1 MMPHDLPPHHHP
13 LNSRRNRGKGGGGML
28 ILGLDVATSCGHA
41 LVDRQRGLSATICGA
56 WHAEGEN
63 GEDKAGFLA
72 ANRLYGFL
80 KEHRPAFCA
89 IEMPQRSVTRFD
101 RKRTDL
107 TGEHSEATINPNAL
121 QLSALAGGVVAM
133 LDAWKTPWGLIAPA
147 TWRSGYFGKGKK
159 PNNGDWKQLAIDEA
173 LRQKIVLPSTKAAQR
188 DAAEA
193 IGIAV
198 SWERCTFVPQRHQEA
213 FMALRTDRRAAA

>member
-1 MMPHDLPPHHHP
+1 M
-13 LNSRRNRGKGGGGML
+13 SL

-56 WHAEGEN
+56 WRADGEN
-63 GEDKAGFLA
+63 GEDKAGALA
-72 ANRLYGFL
+72 LTLYGFC
-80 KEHRPAFCA
+80 KQHRPSFCS

-101 RKRTDL
+101 RKKTDL

-133 LDAWKTPWGLIAPA
+133 LDAWRIPWGLIAPA
-147 TWRSGYFGKGKK
+147 TWRSAYFGKGVK
-159 PNNGDWKQLAIDEA
+159 PADGDWKAMAIVEA
-173 LRQKIVLPSTKAAQR
+173 NRQKIILPSTKAAQR

-193 IGIAV
+193 IGIAI
-198 SWERCTFVPQRHQEA
+198 SWERCTFVPARHQTA
-213 FMALRTDRRAAA
+213 FLALRTDRGRAAA